1 MRRFKKI
8 LVATDFSEICDNAID
23 HAVALA
29 KDQHAELHLLHVQI
43 LNTGMIAA
51 TMYDSENELHRTL
64 GEELQRVASRL
75 DVDPVCKVVRDVQ
88 AAPAIMDYA
97 RENDI
102 GLVVVSTHAR
112 RNVQRLFMG
121 SVAAEVLR
129 ISSRPVLVVGA
140 HHRRPESGYNR
151 IMLPVDLTEDS
162 EMIKRRALALMPED
176 DQNLI
181 FQLIHVF
188 ETDHF
193 RYVYSD
199 LKSENHRAAE
209 TRLTQLVNEL
219 QLPGYVYY
227 SSPVGAEDEQI
238 AGQAR
243 EEGFD
248 LIVMGRASISRMGR
262 LLLGSTTDRV
272 IRQAPCPVLA
282 WRDQRDQ
289 AEEDDAI

>member
-1 MRRFKKI
+1 MRNFKKI

-29 KDQHAELHLLHVQI
+29 KYQNAELHLLHVQI
-43 LNTGMIAA
+43 LNTHMIAA
-51 TMYDSENELHRTL
+51 TMYDSENEMHKTL
-64 GEELQRVASRL
+64 TNELQKLASRL
-75 DVDPVCKVVRDVQ
+75 DIEPVCKVVRDVQ

-102 GLVVVSTHAR
+102 ELVVVSTHAR

-140 HHRRPESGYNR
+140 HHQRPAAGYTR
-151 IMLPVDLTEDS
+151 IMLPVDMTEDVD
-162 EMIKRRALALMPED
+162 MIQRRARALVPETG
-176 DQNLI
+176 QNPI

-193 RYVYSD
+193 RHVYSD
-199 LKSENHRAAE
+199 LKSENHRVAE
-209 TRLTQLVNEL
+209 AKLTQLVNQL
-219 QLPGYVYY
+219 DLPGYVYY
-227 SSPVGAEDEQI
+227 SSPVGAEDDQI
-238 AGQAR
+238 ANQAR
-243 EEGFD
+243 EEGFE
-248 LIVMGRASISRMGR
+248 LIVMGRASLSRMGR
-262 LLLGSTTDRV
+262 FLLGSTTDRV

-289 AEEDDAI
+289 AEEDEAV